1 MATTRNHN
9 QHGDYL
15 CKKKEIEKSLDYRIN
30 SVFSK
35 QRKPNHLMVLGSIPS
50 KMAPSHFSYN
60 PTDVESVLRGIHSCN
75 LEGPSFRAEL
85 EPKNFY
91 TFELFDN
98 HLRNHVQVPPSFVH
112 DKNER
117 FGIHNI

>member
-35 QRKPNHLMVLGSIPS
+35 QPKPNQKPDFIKNPK
-50 KMAPSHFSYN
+50 KMINQKPDFIKCAPFAR
-60 PTDVESVLRGIHSCN
+60 E
-75 LEGPSFRAEL
+75 
-85 EPKNFY
+85 KNY
-91 TFELFDN
+91 
-98 HLRNHVQVPPSFVH
+98 
-112 DKNER
+112 
-117 FGIHNI
+117 